1 MTDPISFEIIRS
13 RRKTAAIQL
22 TPEGRVLLR
31 CPMKTTAADARRFID
46 AHGDW
51 IRSHLKTME
60 KKPVLPAFSEAE
72 LAALT
77 ADAKAFFPERTVFFA
92 RQVGVSYGRIT
103 VRHQR
108 SRWGSCSGQGNLNF
122 NCLLMLAPPEVRD
135 YVIVHELCH
144 RLQMNHSPA
153 FWAEVGRVM
162 PDWQRRRRWL
172 RENGSALIRRLPR

>member
-1 MTDPISFEIIRS
+1 MNDPISFELIRS
-13 RRKTAAIQL
+13 SRKTTAIQL
-22 TPEGRVLLR
+22 TPEGRVLRR

-51 IRSHLKTME
+51 IRSHLKTLE
-60 KKPVLPAFSEAE
+60 ARPVQPVFSDAE

-77 ADAKAFFPERTVFFA
+77 AQAKAFFPERTAFFA

-122 NCLLMLAPPEVRD
+122 NCLLMLAPPEIRD

-153 FWAEVGRVM
+153 CWAEVRRVI

-172 RENGSALIRRLPR
+172 RENGDGLIGRLPR